1 MEIIVPDLP
10 LFNKDV
16 EDAGAPA
23 SVIAF
28 REALKKADAFV
39 FATCEYNF
47 SLSAAMKNALDWGSR
62 GDGGNL
68 FDDKPAAVVSAGGGT
83 GGLRAQ
89 QHIRDIA
96 LFLNL
101 HFMNKAEVQLKIFTN
116 PSPFDSATGDLVHEE
131 SVARCEK
138 SLHALIEW

>member
-1 MEIIVPDLP
+1 MQSPP
-10 LFNKDV
+10 KGCCGRCFCAFRQ
-16 EDAGAPA
+16 DAGAPA

-101 HFMNKAEVQLKIFTN
+101 HFMNKAEVC
-116 PSPFDSATGDLVHEE
+116 SALRRMQRLQ
-131 SVARCEK
+131 SVETRRMMRC
-138 SLHALIEW
+138 